1 MSRLNK
7 ISKINNSQAID
18 QAEIQNAKQDMNTDQ
33 GSLGSFQ
40 HSTGINQSELQEAR
54 RKVQESGMKN
64 NTLS

>member
-33 GSLGSFQ
+33 GSMGSFQ
-40 HSTGINQSELQEAR
+40 NSTGINQSELQEAR